1 MRQDQFEKLQALSE
15 KLTEV
20 FIGEADPDKWP
31 GVGIEPGVMDQ
42 QTRGDRYW
50 CKKNAVATLSLVGRI
65 QSVSGM
71 IRGQAASG
79 MPPPDEPEQ
88 TSELDKEIA
97 AAEKEAAQLLDK
109 VQKQSQKR
117 RFDEKVHGKQKG

>member
-71 IRGQAASG
+71 IRGQAAAG
-79 MPPPDEPEQ
+79 MPPPDEPEE